1 MVSFQSLSLNDFT
14 SHGIDVINLT
24 TSFMPETPA
33 AVTSTK
39 SAASAALKGLTSLFF
54 QASHNF
60 VSAAESFLSNC
71 ALVIAGFGL
80 GDGEGVACAACGCA
94 KHTEVNSSKMPAANS
109 RCFLIIGSPRVEK

>member
-14 SHGIDVINLT
+14 SHGIHVIDLT
-24 TSFMPETPA
+24 TSFLPETPA

-60 VSAAESFLSNC
+60 VSAAESFLSSC
-71 ALVIAGFGL
+71 ALVIAGLCL
-80 GDGEGVACAACGCA
+80 GDGEGVACGCA
-94 KHTEVNSSKMPAANS
+94 KQTDANSSKMLAARS
-109 RCFLIIGSPRVEK
+109 RCFFILGSPRVEK

>member
-24 TSFMPETPA
+24 TSFLPETPA

-39 SAASAALKGLTSLFF
+39 SAARAALKGLTSLFF
-54 QASHNF
+54 QASHGF

-71 ALVIAGFGL
+71 ALLIAGLGL
-80 GDGEGVACAACGCA
+80 GDGEGASRGCA
-94 KHTEVNSSKMPAANS
+94 ELTDANKSKMPAANS
-109 RCFLIIGSPRVEK
+109 RCFLIIGSPLVEK